1 MAQTKLNLGRLNIQ
15 QLLQSANNVK
25 TAMTGNANF
34 TAPIPPLPTIGT
46 LITNLVNANNTYQS
60 GVVTQSQ
67 NLTLRDNAE
76 DALAAGLTSLAAYVQ
91 AQSGGDAAKIQSAG
105 MDVKGAPA
113 PAGMPGQVSNLAL
126 TFGDNAGE
134 LDAQWDSDPAAYS
147 YEIQTSPDPMT
158 ATSWVAQP
166 GVTKSSTALLGLTSG
181 ARQWVRVRSVG
192 SAGTGAWS
200 DPATKIVP

>member
-15 QLLQSANNVK
+15 QLLQSANNIK
-25 TAMTGNANF
+25 TAMTGNANY
-34 TAPIPPLPTIGT
+34 TTSIPPLATI
-46 LITNLVNANNTYQS
+46 ANNTYQS

-67 NLTLRDNAE
+67 NLTQRDNAV

-105 MDVKGAPA
+105 MDVKGAAA
-113 PAGMPGQVSNLAL
+113 PAGMPGQVTNLAL

-147 YEIQTSPDPMT
+147 YEIQASPDPMT
-158 ATSWVAQP
+158 ATSWVAQSA
-166 GVTKSSTALLGLTSG
+166 VTKSSAALLGLTSG
-181 ARQWVRVRSVG
+181 SRQWVRVRSVG

>member
-15 QLLQSANNVK
+15 QLLQLANNIK
-25 TAMTGNANF
+25 TAMTGNANY
-34 TAPIPPLPTIGT
+34 TTPIPPLTAINS
-46 LITNLVNANNTYQS
+46 LITTLTAANNTYQS
-60 GVVTQSQ
+60 GLVTQSQ
-67 NLTLRDNAE
+67 NLTQRDNAV
-76 DALAAGLTSLAAYVQ
+76 DALAAALTSLAAYVQ
-91 AQSGGDAAKIQSAG
+91 AQSSGDAAKIQSAG
-105 MDVKGAPA
+105 MDVKGAAA
-113 PAGMPGQVSNLAL
+113 PVGMPGQVANLAL

-158 ATSWVAQP
+158 ATSWVTQP
-166 GVTKSSTALLGLTSG
+166 AVTKSSTALLGLTSG
-181 ARQWVRVRSVG
+181 SRQWVRVRSVG

>member
-1 MAQTKLNLGRLNIQ
+1 MAQTKLNLGKLNVPG
-15 QLLQSANNVK
+15 LLQSGNNIK

-34 TAPIPPLPTIGT
+34 LTPIPPLPTIGT
-46 LITNLVNANNTYQS
+46 LITNLSNAHNTYLAGQIA
-60 GVVTQSQ
+60 QDQ
-67 NLTLRDNAE
+67 NRMLRDNAA

-91 AQSGGDAAKIQSAG
+91 AASGGDAAKILSAG
-105 MDVKGAPA
+105 MDVKGAAA
-113 PAGMPGQVSNLAL
+113 PAGMPSPVANLAL

-134 LDAQWDSDPAAYS
+134 LDAQWDADPAAYS

-158 ATSWVAQP
+158 ATSWTMQP
-166 GVTKSSTALLGLTSG
+166 AVTKSSTAITGLPTG
-181 ARQWVRVRSVG
+181 TRQWVRVRSVG

>member
-15 QLLQSANNVK
+15 QLLQRANNIK

-34 TAPIPPLPTIGT
+34 TTPIPPLASIGT
-46 LITNLVNANNTYQS
+46 LITSLTDANNTYQS
-60 GVVTQSQ
+60 GVITQDQ
-67 NLTLRDNAE
+67 NLTLRDNAV
-76 DALAAGLTSLAAYVQ
+76 DALSAGLTSLAAYVQ

-105 MDVKGAPA
+105 MDIKGAPA
-113 PAGMPGQVSNLAL
+113 PTGMPGQVSNLAL

-158 ATSWVAQP
+158 ATSWMAQP
-166 GVTKSSTALLGLTSG
+166 GVTKSSTALLGLPSG
-181 ARQWVRVRSVG
+181 TRQWVRVRSVG